1 MEISTVR
8 ENTITLKMYTMKEI
22 GLEIKNKGKAFSAQ
36 LREITKANGKMI
48 KSMVVAF

>member
-1 MEISTVR
+1 
-8 ENTITLKMYTMKEI
+8 MKEI
-22 GLEIKNKGKAFSAQ
+22 GLEIKNKGKAFSVQ